1 MTFVERIAVEAP
13 LFLLVFTR
21 IFVLASVAPL
31 LNSAAIPG
39 IARVA
44 LAFFAAF
51 FVFPTV
57 AEAGYPIPANG
68 LAYVLL
74 IIGEGMI
81 GVTLG
86 FILVVFFSVFQ
97 TAGQFFA
104 LQIGF
109 GASQVFDPLAQ
120 VSIPLTGQF
129 FNMIAMMIFVVI
141 EGFQKIFLS
150 GVHYSFRTLRAIDFV
165 IYRNDMVS
173 LVVSALSSLFTQ
185 AMILALPIL
194 GTLFLASVTMGLLA
208 KAAPQM
214 NLLMLGFPLN
224 IGVAYLIMFISLPF
238 LLEGFAAVIDGSFE
252 SIGILFN
259 YIEEARGE

>member
-1 MTFVERIAVEAP
+1 MGIVERIAAEAP

-21 IFVLASVAPL
+21 VIVLASVAPL
-31 LNSAAIPG
+31 LNSTSIPG
-39 IARVA
+39 IARIA

-51 FVFPTV
+51 FVFPGV
-57 AEAGYPIPANG
+57 SQAGYPIPDNV

-74 IIGEGMI
+74 IVGEGMI
-81 GVTLG
+81 GLTIG
-86 FILVVFFSVFQ
+86 FLLVAFFAVFQ
-97 TAGQFFA
+97 TAGQFFS
-104 LQIGF
+104 LQMGF

-129 FNMIAMMIFVVI
+129 FNMIAMLLFVTI
-141 EGFQKIFLS
+141 EGFQKVFLT
-150 GVHYSFRTLRAIDFV
+150 GVEYSFRSMRAIDFV
-165 IYRNDMVS
+165 IHRNDVVT

-224 IGVAYLIMFISLPF
+224 IGLAYLIMFIALPF
-238 LLEGFAAVIDGSFE
+238 LLEGFAAVINGSFE
-252 SIGILFN
+252 RLGVMFDMVL
-259 YIEEARGE
+259 EAPNE